1 MRHKERRNMIFFTLI
16 ELLIVIAIIAIL
28 AGMLLPAL
36 NAAKEKSRDISCK
49 GKLKQTGVVWLNYAT
64 DHGDNI
70 LSWRDKGKTL
80 NGSALSDQYW
90 PERLYVLGY
99 QGIYKSTPKN
109 SILTCPSDTKPYELY
124 RNYRIPI
131 SYGYNCL
138 LGNTSPSYGNDHQ
151 QQWRWRK
158 LAQNGRT
165 SSSIVLIDHWYK
177 NKTGTLSH
185 SDHLVFSGQ
194 WYASFDWLEDMKLN
208 IRYTHTNHINTLYG
222 DCHVSP
228 VSKIE
233 YNITNNDLSVWAK
246 GELGTY

>member
-1 MRHKERRNMIFFTLI
+1 M
-16 ELLIVIAIIAIL
+16 
-28 AGMLLPAL
+28 
-36 NAAKEKSRDISCK
+36 
-49 GKLKQTGVVWLNYAT
+49 
-64 DHGDNI
+64 
-70 LSWRDKGKTL
+70 
-80 NGSALSDQYW
+80 
-90 PERLYVLGY
+90 
-99 QGIYKSTPKN
+99 
-109 SILTCPSDTKPYELY
+109 DT
-124 RNYRIPI
+124 I
-131 SYGYNCL
+131 
-138 LGNTSPSYGNDHQ
+138 GNTSPSYGNDHQ

>member
-1 MRHKERRNMIFFTLI
+1 MRIFTLI

-124 RNYRIPI
+124 RN
-131 SYGYNCL
+131 
-138 LGNTSPSYGNDHQ
+138 
-151 QQWRWRK
+151 
-158 LAQNGRT
+158 
-165 SSSIVLIDHWYK
+165 
-177 NKTGTLSH
+177 
-185 SDHLVFSGQ
+185 
-194 WYASFDWLEDMKLN
+194 
-208 IRYTHTNHINTLYG
+208 
-222 DCHVSP
+222 
-228 VSKIE
+228 
-233 YNITNNDLSVWAK
+233 
-246 GELGTY
+246 